1 MKKEV
6 TESFSVYIT
15 VLSAKGLK
23 SKRQGQSLSLSP
35 LSLSENLKRIF
46 LRRKKFK
53 LKYVYIYL
61 YEYFLINLLF
71 MQENVNSL

>member
-23 SKRQGQSLSLSP
+23 SKRQGQSLSLYLLSLS
-35 LSLSENLKRIF
+35 LSLSENLKTIF
-46 LRRKKFK
+46 LRRKK
-53 LKYVYIYL
+53 
-61 YEYFLINLLF
+61 NL
-71 MQENVNSL
+71 S